1 MTTTSATQTA
11 SNSLISSLGSTAST
25 TKIGAQANDSQ
36 MNTFL
41 QLLTAQLKNQDP
53 TKPTDPTQFV
63 AQLAQFSQV
72 EQQVNTNT
80 KLDTINKT
88 VSGMALGQYTGMVNH
103 TVTATATN
111 IAVPASGKPASMSYT
126 VTSTSLSNIQA
137 EILDSSGN
145 LLRSLPINGTSGT
158 LSFDGQDSSGNALPA
173 GTYQIKL
180 VGQASDGTQ
189 QTAGTLMTSGVV
201 SQVVQAS
208 DGTWQLQLQD
218 GRTVDAASVS
228 VLSS

>member
-25 TKIGAQANDSQ
+25 TKIGAQASDGQ

-103 TVTATATN
+103 TVTAAATS
-111 IAVPASGKPASMSYT
+111 IAVPASGSPSPMSYT

-137 EILDSSGN
+137 NILDSSGN
-145 LLRSLPINGTSGT
+145 LLRSLPVNGTSGT
-158 LSFDGQDSSGNALPA
+158 LSFDGRDSSGNALAA
-173 GTYQIKL
+173 GTYQINL
-180 VGQASDGTQ
+180 VGQATDGTQ
-189 QTAGTLMTSGVV
+189 QSAGTFTTSGVV

-218 GRTVDAASVS
+218 GRSVDASSVS
-228 VLSS
+228 SLSS